1 MTRQET
7 GQRAE
12 AIACRYL
19 QKHGLKLVEK
29 NYRCRLGEIDLI
41 MRDGEDLVFVE
52 VRYRKTRAFGGAA
65 ASVDRTKRNKLI
77 ATATHYLQA
86 KDSRRNARF
95 DIIAI
100 EAGEAIEWIPNAFDA
115 G

>member
-1 MTRQET
+1 MTHQKT
-7 GQRAE
+7 GQQAE

-19 QKHGLKLVEK
+19 QANGLKLVEK
-29 NYRCRLGEIDLI
+29 NYRCRFGEIDLI
-41 MRDGEDLVFVE
+41 MRDGQDLVFVE
-52 VRYRKTRAFGGAA
+52 VRYRRTRAFGGAA
-65 ASVDRTKRNKLI
+65 ASVDQTKRSKLI
-77 ATATHYLQA
+77 TTATHYLQA

-100 EAGEAIEWIPNAFDA
+100 EAGDAIEWIPNAFDA